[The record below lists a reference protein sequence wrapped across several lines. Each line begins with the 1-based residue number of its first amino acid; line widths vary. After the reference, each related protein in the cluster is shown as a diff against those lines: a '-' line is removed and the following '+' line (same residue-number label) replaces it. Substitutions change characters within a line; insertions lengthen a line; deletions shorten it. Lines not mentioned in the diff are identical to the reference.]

1 MQGQSLRPLS
11 IRQERKLVD
20 YLENEFIEL
29 TRAFKKRLV
38 INSRSPRVERTTSF
52 PICSLEPTSN
62 VRTLPEYLQATGA
75 TLSMILQIPPFDPS
89 TSLRT
94 AFLLRLTN
102 EVFAS
107 IPGYPPSLG
116 ALPDLADWL
125 DDIDQAWIVVLR
137 LQVWDRNEGVGVT
150 VDLPANSDLK
160 SSPMNQTER
169 TRLKSLL
176 VGGMEMLEDWIGE
189 LKDGSESDGRGQVQV
204 DSENLTVSDAFNDL
218 FSRTCSELEIGEE
231 NPIPLTTEIEMTCD
245 SSIHTQ

>member
-29 TRAFKKRLV
+29 TRAFKKRL
-38 INSRSPRVERTTSF
+38 
-52 PICSLEPTSN
+52 EPTSN
-62 VRTLPEYLQATGA
+62 VGTLPEYLQATGVM
-75 TLSMILQIPPFDPS
+75 LSMILQIPPFDPS

-125 DDIDQAWIVVLR
+125 DDIDQAWVVVLR

-150 VDLPANSDLK
+150 VDLPAASDLK

-176 VGGMEMLEDWIGE
+176 VGGMEMLEDWIGAM
-189 LKDGSESDGRGQVQV
+189 KDGSESESDGRGQVA
-204 DSENLTVSDAFNDL
+204 DSENLTVPDAFNDL
-218 FSRTCSELEIGEE
+218 FSRTCSLLEIGEE
-231 NPIPLTTEIEMTCD
+231 NPIPSTTEIEMTCD